1 MATQV
6 TEWAATGAR
15 PQQVSRI
22 RSGRLSLWVP
32 GIVLA
37 LIALACFA
45 GPLIFGLPGPN
56 AGDLAQ
62 GSLPPLSPGHL
73 LGTDQ
78 LGNDLLSR
86 ALYGG
91 RVSIEVGLG
100 SVAAGILIGGSLGT
114 IAGYK
119 AGVVESLLM
128 RVFDLFL
135 AFPSLVL
142 ALAVAGYLGPSEEN
156 VIIAI
161 SCFTIPAFARM
172 ARATVLGV
180 RDQPFIVSARISG
193 GTDRYVLTRH
203 IAPNVL
209 PPLLTFGCLTVASAM
224 VIEAAL
230 SFLGLGV
237 RPPAPSWGSMIA
249 SGQTYLTMDPWMVI
263 VPAAFLFLCVLFLN
277 LLADALRA
285 RIRES

>member
-1 MATQV
+1 MASQA
-6 TEWAATGAR
+6 TEWAVGR
-15 PQQVSRI
+15 VSRP
-22 RSGRLSLWVP
+22 RTARAWTRAAGLWGP
-32 GIVLA
+32 AAVLL
-37 LIALACFA
+37 LILLACSV
-45 GPLIFGLPGPN
+45 GPYVFGLAGPN
-56 AGDLAQ
+56 AGTLSDA
-62 GSLPPLSPGHL
+62 SLPPFSPGHL

-91 RVSIEVGLG
+91 RVSLEVGLG
-100 SVAAGILIGGSLGT
+100 SVAVGMLIGGSLGA

-119 AGVVESLLM
+119 AGVVESVLM

-135 AFPSLVL
+135 AFPALVL
-142 ALAVAGYLGPSEEN
+142 ALVVAGYLGPSEGN

-161 SCFTIPAFARM
+161 SCFTVPAFARM
-172 ARATVLGV
+172 ARATALGL
-180 RDQPFIVSARISG
+180 RDRLFIVSARISG
-193 GTDRYVLTRH
+193 GADRYVLLRH
-203 IAPNVL
+203 IGPNVF

-249 SGQTYLTMDPWMVI
+249 SGQTYLSTDPWMVV
-263 VPAAFLFLCVLFLN
+263 VPAAFLFVSVLSLN

-285 RIRES
+285 RTQES